1 MSLNWSTEKVKY
13 FADNPDELWVMYG
26 VEGTASAYE
35 DVNAETKA
43 LIFGS
48 MSIGL
53 NCITEANAAEWYAR
67 WKIYEKYSDF
77 CLYTKFI
84 DGVIRKTFLTVDVL
98 VKHTYLSTNANNETT
113 TEWTKRFVRQNNA
126 LEGYKVTNPT
136 SAQIKAMITVY
147 KMEYDELLE
156 EQNILN
162 SMSDDERSVYL

>member
-1 MSLNWSTEKVKY
+1 MSLNWSTEKVQY
-13 FADNPDELWVMYG
+13 FTDNPDALWVKYSI
-26 VEGTASAYE
+26 GTPDEYE

-53 NCITEANAAEWYAR
+53 NCITEANSAEWYAR
-67 WKIYEKYSDF
+67 WKIYEKYNDF

-98 VKHTYLSTNANNETT
+98 VKHTNLGTNANTETT
-113 TEWTKRFVRQNNA
+113 SEWCKRFARQNNTD
-126 LEGYKVTNPT
+126 GKVTNPT
-136 SAQIKAMITVY
+136 ATQIKAMITVY

-156 EQNILN
+156 EFNILN
-162 SMSDDERSVYL
+162 SMSDAERSVYL